1 MRMPGDAA
9 LERRGLSA
17 LIADWATL
25 TKMRIGSFVFMA
37 AWIGGVLGSR
47 EDGSALRLL
56 SGLEPGL
63 WVLAVAA
70 GSSIFNQVFERE
82 TDKLMER
89 TASRPLPMGRVRGLH
104 AVLAGGV
111 LGLGGTL
118 MLAMRFNVAAALCA
132 IGTLVAY
139 SLIYT
144 PLKRYTTHNTVIGAI
159 PGAMPPLLGYLA
171 TAGHAGP
178 WGWYLFLVLFVWQF
192 PHFMAI
198 AWIFRKDYARG
209 GMRMLP
215 SLPNAEGLAGRNAL
229 IYALVLIPVSLYP
242 GLRGDAGP
250 LYLGI
255 AFVLGLVYLAFS
267 LAFAMKEDRTRAR
280 ALLFASL
287 IYLPLVF
294 LAALFDSAV
303 SFGGL

>member
-1 MRMPGDAA
+1 MRMPGEAA
-9 LERRGLSA
+9 LERRGLTA
-17 LIADWATL
+17 FLADWATL
-25 TKMRIGSFVFMA
+25 TKLRIGSFVFMA
-37 AWIGGVLGSR
+37 AWIGAVLGAR
-47 EDGSALRLL
+47 EGGGPLDLAV
-56 SGLEPGL
+56 GLEPAL

-89 TASRPLPMGRVRGLH
+89 TATRPLPTGRVRGLH
-104 AVLAGGV
+104 AVLAGGG

-118 MLAMRFNVAAALCA
+118 LLALRFNAGAALCA
-132 IGTLVAY
+132 LGTLVAY
-139 SLIYT
+139 SLVYT
-144 PLKRYTTHNTVIGAI
+144 PLKRYTTHNTVVGAI
-159 PGAMPPLLGYLA
+159 PGAMPPLLGYMA

-198 AWIFRKDYARG
+198 AWIFREDYARG

-215 SLPNAEGLAGRNAL
+215 SLPNSEGLAGRNAL
-229 IYALVLIPVSLYP
+229 VYSLVLVPVSLYP

-250 LYLGI
+250 LYLGV
-255 AFVLGLVYLAFS
+255 AFFLGLGYLAFS
-267 LAFAMKEDRTRAR
+267 LAFAMKEDRMRAR

-287 IYLPLVF
+287 VHLPLVF
-294 LAALFDSAV
+294 LAALFDSTF
-303 SFGGL
+303 SLGGL

>member
-1 MRMPGDAA
+1 MRMPGEAVA
-9 LERRGLSA
+9 ERRGFAA
-17 LIADWATL
+17 LLADWATL

-37 AWIGGVLGSR
+37 AWIGAVLAAR
-47 EDGSALRLL
+47 EDGSPLDLAV
-56 SGLEPGL
+56 GIEPAL

-89 TASRPLPMGRVRGLH
+89 TATRPLPMGRVRGLH
-104 AVLAGGV
+104 AVLAGGG

-118 MLAMRFNVAAALCA
+118 ALAVRFNVAAALCA
-132 IGTLVAY
+132 LGTLVAY

-171 TAGHAGP
+171 VAGHVGS

-215 SLPNAEGLAGRNAL
+215 SLPNAEGMAGRSAL

-250 LYLGI
+250 LYLSV
-255 AFVLGLVYLAFS
+255 AFLLGLMYLAFS
-267 LAFAMKEDRTRAR
+267 LAFALKENRTRAR

-287 IYLPLVF
+287 IHLPLVF
-294 LAALFDSAV
+294 LAALFDSTV
-303 SFGGL
+303 SLGVL

>member
-1 MRMPGDAA
+1 MPGEAT

-17 LIADWATL
+17 LLADWATL

-37 AWIGGVLGSR
+37 AWIGGVLGAR
-47 EDGSALRLL
+47 EGGGGLDL
-56 SGLEPGL
+56 SIGFEPAL

-89 TASRPLPMGRVRGLH
+89 TASRPLPTGRVRGLH
-104 AVLAGGV
+104 AVLAGGG

-118 MLAMRFNVAAALCA
+118 MLALRFNATAALCA
-132 IGTLVAY
+132 LGTLVAY

-159 PGAMPPLLGYLA
+159 PGAMPPLLGYIA

-198 AWIFRKDYARG
+198 AWIFREDYARG

-229 IYALVLIPVSLYP
+229 IYGLVLIPVSLYP

-250 LYLGI
+250 LYLGV
-255 AFVLGLVYLAFS
+255 ALVLGLIYLAFS
-267 LAFAMKEDRTRAR
+267 FSFALKENRARAR

-287 IYLPLVF
+287 IHLPLVF
-294 LAALFDSAV
+294 LAALFDSSV
-303 SFGGL
+303 SLPGL